1 MTIEDEECGARGLIR
16 RAEGTIEREGDD
28 EGAREFFSKTYL
40 RCRFSNIAR
49 ICCISGEDMVEV
61 VVGRDKNVRG
71 VCGVIGAVGKG
82 DCRRLSYGGRP
93 SDVCTG
99 EDIG

>member
-40 RCRFSNIAR
+40 RCKFFL
-49 ICCISGEDMVEV
+49 
-61 VVGRDKNVRG
+61 VVG
-71 VCGVIGAVGKG
+71 
-82 DCRRLSYGGRP
+82 
-93 SDVCTG
+93 
-99 EDIG
+99 

>member
-1 MTIEDEECGARGLIR
+1 MR
-16 RAEGTIEREGDD
+16 ERESSSQRRTC
-28 EGAREFFSKTYL
+28 AASFSWL
-40 RCRFSNIAR
+40 LDRFSNIAR